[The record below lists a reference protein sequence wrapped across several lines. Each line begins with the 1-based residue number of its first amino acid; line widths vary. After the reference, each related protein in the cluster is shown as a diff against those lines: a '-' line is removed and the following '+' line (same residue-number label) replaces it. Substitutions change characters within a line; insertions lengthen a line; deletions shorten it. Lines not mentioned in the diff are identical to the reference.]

1 MRDRAVIVFLSF
13 LASALLFA
21 GALASSTEHSF
32 SSLTWRLIILATSGK
47 PVRTTWIHVSLLWGA
62 PLVLILSMICVVLG
76 FRTARI
82 LLPVPILM
90 AGFAYFILL
99 KGPMDLGALLYAG
112 GIIISSFFLLNALK
126 GSAARLFQTP
136 DQDEPVA

>member
-47 PVRTTWIHVSLLWGA
+47 PVRTTWIHVSLLGGA
-62 PLVLILSMICVVLG
+62 PLLLILSMICVVLG
-76 FRTARI
+76 FRTARK
-82 LLPVPILM
+82 PK
-90 AGFAYFILL
+90 AQRQDGWR
-99 KGPMDLGALLYAG
+99 
-112 GIIISSFFLLNALK
+112 SSK
-126 GSAARLFQTP
+126 
-136 DQDEPVA
+136 DHEPNSDYEWF